1 MMNLRNIDLNL
12 LTILDALLEEAHV
25 SRAATR
31 LNLSQPATSNAL
43 SRARALFR
51 DELLVRGAGGL
62 KRTVKAEQLRGPLR
76 KALGSM
82 EALIAADPPAL
93 ADIRQT
99 VRLVLSDFPAA
110 FVAGNLL
117 GALQEK
123 APGIDLAFHP
133 WHAGDEIERLR
144 RGEFDMAVTVQIP
157 PGDDLRIHEFGMI
170 GYKVIMRKGHPAAAD
185 FSLARWLQF
194 PHLLV
199 SGQGEPRGPID
210 AVLSRRGLSRR
221 VGAVVPTFLLA
232 LRFLEES
239 DLIAALPTQM
249 LPQKMG
255 DQFVIVEPPIPI
267 DPFPLYLIRHGRS
280 DDDIAV
286 RFVADVIAAQI
297 NPASGLDGSAYMRLP
312 MRPAV

>member
-1 MMNLRNIDLNL
+1 MNLRNVDLNL

-25 SRAATR
+25 SRAAKR

-43 SRARALFR
+43 ARARALFK
-51 DELLVRGAGGL
+51 DELLVRGTGGL
-62 KRTVKAEQLRGPLR
+62 KLTAKAKQLRGPLR
-76 KALGSM
+76 QSLGSM

-93 ADIRQT
+93 ENIRQT

-117 GALQEK
+117 CALKDK
-123 APGIDLAFHP
+123 APGIDLVFHP
-133 WHAGDEIERLR
+133 WHAGDEIVRLR
-144 RGEFDMAVTVQIP
+144 RAEIDMAITVQSP

-170 GYKVIMRKGHPAAAD
+170 DYQVIMRQGHPAAAD
-185 FSLARWLQF
+185 FSLAQWLQF

-210 AVLSRRGLSRR
+210 AALARQGLSRR

-249 LPQKMG
+249 LPQKIAG
-255 DQFVIVEPPIPI
+255 RFAIFDPPIPL
-267 DPFPLYLIRHGRS
+267 DPFPLYLIRHRRS
-280 DDDIAV
+280 DDDLAV
-286 RFVADVIAAQI
+286 RFVADAIAAQI
-297 NPASGLDGSAYMRLP
+297 KPASGLEGSAYMRLP
-312 MRPAV
+312 IRPAV